1 MSDIRVTYSGL
12 INFIVGI
19 LIIFTGLIFILIV
32 ARTVTPQE
40 FGTWSLINN
49 LVFYVVI
56 VEPFI
61 SFWATR
67 ETARDERTGK
77 TAVLSSGMFSI
88 VLIFAYIILANFLG
102 FQTDANQ
109 QILLLGAVLVPLVFV
124 NYTLTGINLGWKP
137 QAIGYSTICFGITE
151 LVMAL
156 IFVYHLG
163 LGVPGIIISAA
174 VGYIPSIIILTIFGR
189 EQISN
194 RFRKEFLK
202 KWLKRFWLPL
212 YPQMSFLVKDLDVI
226 VFTLITGSV
235 IGLAFWAAA
244 RAITTLVASSGTIS
258 KAMYAKLIQGYRT
271 EILQE
276 NITLLFY
283 FAFPLTAISIIFA
296 KPTLFA
302 LNPIY
307 EPAALIVVV
316 LSLGVFFWV
325 LSNTFQT
332 FLRGIENVD
341 VDKNVTFMDLIKSK
355 LFSIPTIVLVQSII
369 HIVALTVG
377 LILLSDSPQLDL
389 VLYWA
394 CVELVVQ
401 IPFTG
406 YFYISLKRSVSFKLE
421 AKRLL
426 KYLLSTVVIFSLI
439 YILLE
444 KYLIYKIELIEFI
457 PSLILFV
464 ALGGVAYLIVT
475 YFIDNKIRELFQA
488 IIQEI
493 RKKKD
498 N

>member
-1 MSDIRVTYSGL
+1 MGTLVRTLDI
-12 INFIVGI
+12 
-19 LIIFTGLIFILIV
+19 
-32 ARTVTPQE
+32 
-40 FGTWSLINN
+40 
-49 LVFYVVI
+49 
-56 VEPFI
+56 
-61 SFWATR
+61 
-67 ETARDERTGK
+67 
-77 TAVLSSGMFSI
+77 
-88 VLIFAYIILANFLG
+88 
-102 FQTDANQ
+102 
-109 QILLLGAVLVPLVFV
+109 
-124 NYTLTGINLGWKP
+124 
-137 QAIGYSTICFGITE
+137 
-151 LVMAL
+151 
-156 IFVYHLG
+156 
-163 LGVPGIIISAA
+163 
-174 VGYIPSIIILTIFGR
+174 
-189 EQISN
+189 
-194 RFRKEFLK
+194 
-202 KWLKRFWLPL
+202 
-212 YPQMSFLVKDLDVI
+212 I

-258 KAMYAKLIQGYRT
+258 KAMYAKLIQGDRT

-332 FLRGIENVD
+332 FLKGMENVD

-421 AKRLL
+421 VKRLL

-464 ALGGVAYLIVT
+464 ALGVGAYLIVT
-475 YFIDNKIRELFQA
+475 YFTDNKIRELFQA